1 MTVDRESWNA
11 KLPNEME
18 CKLGRSIQYKIEN
31 LPWISNED
39 PKKFNESY
47 STSPILMEYNNG
59 RLLNLNIE

>member
-1 MTVDRESWNA
+1 MTVENEVENVQ
-11 KLPNEME
+11 LPNVIEY
-18 CKLGRSIQYKIEN
+18 KLGRSIQYKIEN